1 MIKNQPSLAAGL
13 RRLVA
18 PYAGLPSPIYT
29 LFVAEVINGVGIFV
43 FPFLTLYLT
52 KRLGMD
58 AAKAGSFLLLGSL
71 AYIPGN
77 FVGGRLADKL
87 GRKKVAVTF
96 QVLAALM
103 YIPCGFPSLGE
114 LVPWF
119 VILSVFFDGATD
131 PARTAMM
138 TDLSTPE
145 TRQSAF
151 SLGYLGHNLGFAVG
165 PLIAGFLFEAA
176 PSWIFWGNALAA
188 LAAVSLVALKV
199 PETKPSQEA
208 IDASKGSGSSEEAHE
223 GGLLS
228 ALASRPFLLVYTLIG
243 TFYGFVYA
251 QHRFALPLQTEA
263 LFQSAG
269 AKIYGSLMTLNAVFV
284 ILLTT
289 LVVRLTK
296 GRKPIWSV
304 AFAGFLYA
312 VGFGMIG
319 LCKTPGLLYLST
331 ALWTLGEIVNATN
344 DGTYVANHTPMSHRG
359 RFQSVLP
366 IVGGLGWAVSSP
378 IVGKIVASSGLGP
391 VWPLLGLAAAGAGAA
406 FMVLGLVEGRLT
418 RKAGA
423 RPPMEKG

>member
-1 MIKNQPSLAAGL
+1 MSEPK
-13 RRLVA
+13 RLFSM
-18 PYAGLPSPIYT
+18 YRGLPRPIYT

-52 KRLGMD
+52 KHLGMD
-58 AAKAGSFLLLGSL
+58 AAKAGTYLLLGSL

-77 FVGGRLADKL
+77 LVGGRLADRL
-87 GRKKVAVTF
+87 GRKKVAVVF
-96 QVLAALM
+96 QVLSALM
-103 YIPCGFPSLGE
+103 YIPCGFPALGE

-138 TDLSTPE
+138 TDLTTPE
-145 TRQSAF
+145 NRQSAF
-151 SLGYLGHNLGFAVG
+151 SLGYLGHNLGFALG

-188 LAAVSLVALKV
+188 MAAVSLVALKV

-223 GGLLS
+223 GNLLS

-263 LFQSAG
+263 LFKATG
-269 AKIYGSLMTLNAVFV
+269 ATIYGSLMTLNAVLV

-289 LVVRLTK
+289 LVVKLTR

-304 AFAGFLYA
+304 AAAGFLYA
-312 VGFGMIG
+312 LGFGMIG
-319 LCKTPGLLYLST
+319 LCRTPILLYLST
-331 ALWTLGEIVNATN
+331 AIWTLGEIVNATN

-359 RFQSVLP
+359 RFQAVLP

-378 IVGKIVASSGLGP
+378 IVGKIVSTSGLGP
-391 VWPLLGLAAAGAGAA
+391 VWGLLGLAAGGAGIA
-406 FMVLGLVEGRLT
+406 FVVLGIVEGRKL
-418 RKAGA
+418 RSGPA
-423 RPPMEKG
+423 